1 MSRGRSPAERARI
14 RRLHVRR
21 RLIAILLI
29 VVVAVL
35 LVETLGASGSK
46 RLGAG
51 TIDAGLRRALVRDEE
66 AQNAARRQRA
76 IDGLLESTPVVRE
89 GSGDVRE
96 VALTFD
102 DGPGPYTPAILD
114 TLIRHH
120 VPATFFPVG
129 FMIDNFPD
137 SIRREVAN
145 GFAIGDHTEN
155 HQKLTELSPADQE
168 AALFDQAQTLERH
181 GAPFPRLFRP
191 PYGAYDATTLDALRR
206 HRMLMIL
213 WTVETGD
220 YELPG
225 DAAIVQH
232 VLDGVHPGAIVL
244 LHDGGGDRSET
255 VAALPEI
262 IKALRARGYRLVTVP
277 QLLLDDPPAAGT
289 TFSPGLTGD

>member
-1 MSRGRSPAERARI
+1 M
-14 RRLHVRR
+14 RR
-21 RLIAILLI
+21 RLIAILLC

-35 LVETLGASGSK
+35 LVEALGASGSK
-46 RLGAG
+46 KLGVG
-51 TIDAGLRRALVRDEE
+51 TIDAGLRRALARDQEV
-66 AQNAARRQRA
+66 QNAARQERA
-76 IDGLLESTPVVRE
+76 IDHLLESAPDVRE
-89 GSGDVRE
+89 GSGNVRE

-129 FMIDNFPD
+129 FMIDDFPD
-137 SIRREVAN
+137 SIRREIAN

-155 HQKLTELSPADQE
+155 HPRLTTLSPESQE
-168 AALFDQAQTLERH
+168 AELFDQAETHVRH

-191 PYGAYDATTLDALRR
+191 PYGAYDATTLEALRR

-220 YELPG
+220 YERPG

-232 VLDGVHPGAIVL
+232 VLAGVHPGAIVL

-262 IKALRARGYRLVTVP
+262 IRALRARKYRLVTVP
-277 QLLLDDPPAAGT
+277 QLLLDDPPTAAT
-289 TFSPGLTGD
+289 IPSPALLGD

>member
-1 MSRGRSPAERARI
+1 
-14 RRLHVRR
+14 
-21 RLIAILLI
+21 
-29 VVVAVL
+29 VAVL

-46 RLGAG
+46 KLGAG
-51 TIDAGLRRALVRDEE
+51 TIDAGLRRALAHDQEV
-66 AQNAARRQRA
+66 QNAARQQRA
-76 IDGLLESTPVVRE
+76 IDGLLESTPVIRE

-129 FMIDNFPD
+129 FMINDFPD

-155 HQKLTELSPADQE
+155 HRKLTELSPEDQE
-168 AALFDQAQTLERH
+168 AELLGQADALARQ

-191 PYGAYDATTLDALRR
+191 PYGAYDASTLDMLRR

-220 YELPG
+220 YERPG

-255 VAALPEI
+255 VAALPKV

-277 QLLLDDPPAAGT
+277 QLLLDGPPTAET
-289 TFSPGLTGD
+289 TLSPGLLGD